1 MIEIGLL
8 GAFLGGVLSLVSPC
22 SALLLPSFFAYA
34 FDSAGTLAR
43 RTTVFYA
50 GLLVVLVPLG
60 AGVGAIGALLTR
72 YRGIATLVGGSV
84 LLLLGVA
91 MILGLGFGSAAA
103 QRATSRIRISS
114 SASVFALGTVYALAG
129 FCSGPLLGSVL
140 TVSAAGGDP
149 VYGGALLALYALGM
163 AAPLFVLAL
172 AWDRFDLGGQRWLRG
187 RELRIGPLRTHSTSL
202 VSGLLFIGVGLLF
215 LLTDGTA
222 NLGGL
227 TGVDTQFSMQVWL
240 RDLAAAVTDGA
251 VLLGVTLAA
260 LLVLVVRLIRRRG
273 TARAGEEPE
282 PLTARQSSG
291 EGEGTPSPDASGE
304 GR

>member
-34 FDSAGTLAR
+34 FEGAGTLAR
-43 RTTVFYA
+43 RTAVFYA

-72 YRGIATLVGGSV
+72 YRGIATLVGGVV

-149 VYGGALLALYALGM
+149 VYGGTLLALYALGM

-172 AWDRFDLGGQRWLRG
+172 AWDRFDLGGKRWLRG

-260 LLVLVVRLIRRRG
+260 LLVLVVRLILRRG
-273 TARAGEEPE
+273 TARADQAPE
-282 PLTARQSSG
+282 PPTARQSSG
-291 EGEGTPSPDASGE
+291 EGEKTPSPDSSGE